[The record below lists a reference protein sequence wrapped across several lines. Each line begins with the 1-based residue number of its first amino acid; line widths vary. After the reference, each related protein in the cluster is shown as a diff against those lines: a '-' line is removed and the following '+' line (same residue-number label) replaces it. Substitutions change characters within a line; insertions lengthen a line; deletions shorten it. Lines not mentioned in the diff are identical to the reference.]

1 MFPLYRHAIPSTGL
15 SLWYNLN
22 MNMFKSTSAMT
33 PEEYIAAIAEP
44 RREDIQKIHELI
56 QKTVPSLTPHI
67 LSGMIGYGTYHY
79 RYASGKEGD
88 WSLICLASQK
98 NYISIYIC
106 SMQNGTYLAEGYKD
120 KLPKASIGK
129 SCIRF
134 KTLEDIDPSLLTEI
148 IKKAEKIGGA
158 GQVK

>member
-1 MFPLYRHAIPSTGL
+1 
-15 SLWYNLN
+15 
-22 MNMFKSTSAMT
+22 MNMFKPTSATT
-33 PEEYIAAIAEP
+33 PEEYISAIPEP
-44 RREDIQKIHELI
+44 RRQDVEKIHELI
-56 QKTVPSLTPHI
+56 QKTLPTHKPLI

-88 WSLICLASQK
+88 WSLIALANQK
-98 NYISIYIC
+98 NYISLYVCSIENGNYI
-106 SMQNGTYLAEGYKD
+106 AEAFKD

-134 KTLEDIDPSLLTEI
+134 KKLEDIDLSTLVEI
-148 IKKAEKIGGA
+148 IKKAEKTGGA